1 MHSLLLSSFMAG
13 SLNVDGSFQADS
25 GRSGRGGKKIRT
37 PQSSFIAKI
46 GTMVTIVALRMLTQ
60 RSDIINT
67 LHLLLKPAPGCGQGY
82 SRTPVWKQM
91 DKKVPLQYHKFNWY
105 IINWGDRFR
114 VYFYLA
120 EPWNKSAPRSL
131 LCIHY
136 ASLPGSITSWNGR
149 LLSWHRQA

>member
-67 LHLLLKPAPGCGQGY
+67 LHLLLKPAPGCGRGY

-105 IINWGDRFR
+105 MIN
-114 VYFYLA
+114 
-120 EPWNKSAPRSL
+120 
-131 LCIHY
+131 
-136 ASLPGSITSWNGR
+136 
-149 LLSWHRQA
+149 